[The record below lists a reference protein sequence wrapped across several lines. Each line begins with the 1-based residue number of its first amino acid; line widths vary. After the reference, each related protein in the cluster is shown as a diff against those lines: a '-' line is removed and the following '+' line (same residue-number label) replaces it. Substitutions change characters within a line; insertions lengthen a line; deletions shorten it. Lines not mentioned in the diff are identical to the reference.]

1 MDMFDEL
8 ENINLLQEYQ
18 MNEVI
23 IGTLLFT
30 VFFIIYKNMLDEFNI
45 LEVLYMGI
53 AFGLCYLTVLIFF
66 NYISYFS

>member
-1 MDMFDEL
+1 MFNEL

-30 VFFIIYKNMLDEFNI
+30 IFYAVYKNILNELNI
-45 LEVLYMGI
+45 FEILYMGV

-66 NYISYFS
+66 NYITYFS

>member
-1 MDMFDEL
+1 MDMFNEL

-23 IGTLLFT
+23 IGTLLFIIFYT
-30 VFFIIYKNMLDEFNI
+30 VYKNILNELNI
-45 LEVLYMGI
+45 FEILYMGV

>member
-1 MDMFDEL
+1 MFNEL

-30 VFFIIYKNMLDEFNI
+30 LFFIIYKHLLDEFNI
-45 LEVLYMGI
+45 FEVLYMGV

>member
-1 MDMFDEL
+1 MFDEL

>member
-1 MDMFDEL
+1 MFDEL

-45 LEVLYMGI
+45 LEILYMGV

>member
-1 MDMFDEL
+1 MFEEL

-30 VFFIIYKNMLDEFNI
+30 IFYVIYKYLLDEINI
-45 LEVLYMGI
+45 YIKSQISRLDG
-53 AFGLCYLTVLIFF
+53 FK
-66 NYISYFS
+66 NYNKYY

>member
-1 MDMFDEL
+1 MFNEL

-45 LEVLYMGI
+45 LEVLYMGV

>member
-1 MDMFDEL
+1 MFNEL

-23 IGTLLFT
+23 IGTLLFIIFYT
-30 VFFIIYKNMLDEFNI
+30 VYKNILNELNI
-45 LEVLYMGI
+45 FEILYMGV

-66 NYISYFS
+66 NYITYFS

>member
-1 MDMFDEL
+1 MFDEL

-45 LEVLYMGI
+45 LEVLYMGV

>member
-1 MDMFDEL
+1 MFNEL
-8 ENINLLQEYQ
+8 ENINLLHEYQ

-30 VFFIIYKNMLDEFNI
+30 IFYVIYKYLLDEIII

>member
-1 MDMFDEL
+1 MFEEL

-30 VFFIIYKNMLDEFNI
+30 IFYVIYKYLLDEIII
-45 LEVLYMGI
+45 LEVLYMGV

>member
-1 MDMFDEL
+1 MFDEL
-8 ENINLLQEYQ
+8 ENINLLHEYQ
-18 MNEVI
+18 LNEVI

-30 VFFIIYKNMLDEFNI
+30 VFYVIYKNMLDEINI